1 MSVYWRVGIS
11 CISVHFL
18 SIPRAV
24 SPRQELGA
32 CLACLGSSWT
42 MFYHR
47 HSLLAFGLNREP
59 FLLEL
64 KLKLFC
70 FGKKPIGTILWP
82 LVWINMKQDRP
93 DFQKK
98 NRHHTIHKTIT
109 GNEPLILSNTRD
121 KCCRHEIQSS
131 IRNPDKL
138 CLDLRAGGWSHT
150 LNLPKCSTIHI
161 YLLHRSHSH
170 SKPHHPSPPPPHHQ
184 VAITAP
190 STKSRGDREI
200 IHIRYMFLEIHSIKK
215 ALYLFLPRS
224 TLVALDCAAQA
235 KRLGKCDRSV
245 VPWFGFLLEM
255 VGLIQLMEDIWLTS
269 WYGKYIM

>member
-1 MSVYWRVGIS
+1 MYFCPFFVHSPSRVATAGTRGVS
-11 CISVHFL
+11 RMPWVFVDHVLPSTQPARVWAQ
-18 SIPRAV
+18 PRTVFAGV
-24 SPRQELGA
+24 ETETLLLWKETHRNHIMATSRELI
-32 CLACLGSSWT
+32 WNKIVRI
-42 MFYHR
+42 FR
-47 HSLLAFGLNREP
+47 
-59 FLLEL
+59 
-64 KLKLFC
+64 
-70 FGKKPIGTILWP
+70 
-82 LVWINMKQDRP
+82 
-93 DFQKK
+93 KK